1 MARWVAL
8 PTLGLH
14 LATSGRYGWFRDEL
28 YFMACGRRLAWGYVD
43 QPPLI
48 ALVSRIMEGSSLVVY
63 RLPAALA
70 HCATVLLAAAMA
82 RRLGG
87 GKFAQL
93 LAAVCVAAAPILL
106 VEGYLLTMNAF
117 EPLLY

>member
-1 MARWVAL
+1 MRSLQQGSDIARIAGLLAL
-8 PTLGLH
+8 GTLGLH
-14 LATSGRYGWFRDEL
+14 LVCGGNYGWFRDEL

-48 ALVSRIMEGSSLVVY
+48 ALVSRAMEGSPLVLY

-70 HCATVLLAAAMA
+70 HCGTILLAAAMA

-87 GKFAQL
+87 GKFAEL
-93 LAAVCVAAAPILL
+93 LAAVCVAVAP
-106 VEGYLLTMNAF
+106 
-117 EPLLY
+117 